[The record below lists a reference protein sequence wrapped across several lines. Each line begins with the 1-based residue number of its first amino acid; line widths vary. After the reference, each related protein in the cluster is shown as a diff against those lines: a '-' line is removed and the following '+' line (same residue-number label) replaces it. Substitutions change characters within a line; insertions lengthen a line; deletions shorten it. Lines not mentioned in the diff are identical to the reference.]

1 LYHKSTFWVK
11 YDMKKSEVVIR
22 EFASQGK
29 KIVTKEELK
38 ELCGRYSFNFTKT
51 KKLLL
56 NKKFFIPILRG
67 IYYVKDYNEKKTGTT
82 GLSTYALISRAMEL
96 KGIKKW
102 YFGLYS
108 ALKFLGKT
116 HEIFNVN
123 YVINDRF
130 NRIKIMTITG
140 SRFIFI
146 KLKPSL
152 FFGFKKAKI
161 ADKIYLR
168 YSDLEKTMLDFI
180 YLQKKRGKGDSIAI
194 ETLKEYLDDL
204 DWKKLS
210 RYVKSY
216 PNSIKKI
223 IKSEFYA
230 S

>member
-1 LYHKSTFWVK
+1 
-11 YDMKKSEVVIR
+11 MKKSEIVIR
-22 EFASQGK
+22 EFTSRGK

-38 ELCGRYSFNFTKT
+38 ELCSRYSFNFIKT

-56 NKKFFIPILRG
+56 NKNFFIPILRG

-123 YVINDRF
+123 YVINERF
-130 NRIKIMTITG
+130 NRIKPITIVG
-140 SRFIFI
+140 SKFLFT
-146 KLKPSL
+146 KLKPTL

-161 ADKIYLR
+161 ADKIFIR

-180 YLQKKRGKGDSIAI
+180 YLQKKRGKSDSIAI
-194 ETLKEYLDDL
+194 ETLREYFDDL
-204 DWKKLS
+204 DRNRLS
-210 RYVKSY
+210 RYVKFY

-223 IKSEFYA
+223 IKSESYA
-230 S
+230 T